1 MSSGN
6 ERNEAVYE
14 AHVALWH
21 GWQAADDRMRACWPA
36 PELHEAGEVIAAAVL
51 HCLSTTKL
59 RFCLEKTAP
68 GAAMEVA
75 RRAIVADAV
84 LRLSS
89 RGKPPDLPGKAG
101 GYVYRVVANL
111 LADQARAQR
120 PSKLARSEGPGG
132 LDGLTQEE
140 QEPALTEEQLREAQ
154 EGLRRFLVQFVVA
167 QARVDNQLLQNFD
180 RLWQIQ
186 TGRVRLEELVREVA
200 ESEREQGA
208 AADIRKVANRFHRG
222 HTDVRAKL
230 LRELVGQ
237 LDRLTRTDSAAA
249 TSEQRKRVEDYAF
262 WLQLVAGMLRDRSA
276 SLRPA
281 RLSTAST
288 NPVTQG
294 SMEQHPMEDTTVRA
308 NNASAM
314 DNVVAALT
322 RAGAFLDRPYRR
334 AGDPVA
340 IGLGHP
346 KHGTGRGFATA
357 ELWEE
362 EDATAMDA
370 SAATVN
376 GWLDVADLSGL
387 YSQPFLLTR
396 EDGVWRVIPRR
407 QQAGQAT
414 IQVVSL
420 TPGAE
425 RTVQRAQVSD
435 DGVVIERP
443 SDEPVA
449 CIARYQDG
457 GAGLLI
463 WLYGESAMV
472 QLVLPPAEHLSCQP
486 PEVALAAP
494 LVELLEDP
502 LLLDGIG
509 LLHESGPFG
518 RARAAAAL
526 LRIVGPSAL
535 VAGPGPSDEGWFVAS
550 IAQGTDALRRGL
562 VELLETID
570 PEDEQWVCSAT
581 QLLEV
586 REEVEGLLELAGWH
600 ALEISQAALRAW
612 DDEARFVY
620 AALPTWTPG
629 PEAEWVLAV
638 RGASGAGAGG
648 ERSCWWLDFL
658 WSL

>member
-1 MSSGN
+1 MSSAN
-6 ERNEAVYE
+6 ERNEAVHE
-14 AHVALWH
+14 AHVALWQ
-21 GWQAADDRMRACWPA
+21 GWQAADARARAVWPG
-36 PELHEAGEVIAAAVL
+36 PELAASREVIAAAVL

-59 RFCLEKTAP
+59 GFRLERSAP
-68 GAAMEVA
+68 GDAAEVA
-75 RRAIVADAV
+75 RRALIAAAV

-89 RGKPPDLPGKAG
+89 RGKPPEMGSNAV
-101 GYVYRVVANL
+101 GYLYRVVSNL
-111 LADQARAQR
+111 IADQGRAQR
-120 PSKLARSEGPGG
+120 PSKRVSSEGPSG
-132 LDGLTQEE
+132 LEEVIHEE
-140 QEPALTEEQLREAQ
+140 QEPAFTEEQLQQAR

-167 QARVDNQLLQNFD
+167 QARSDNQLVQSFD

-186 TGRVRLEELVREVA
+186 TGLVRLEELVREVA

-208 AADIRKVANRFHRG
+208 AADIRKVTNRFHRG

-237 LDRLTRTDSAAA
+237 LDRLTRADGATA

-262 WLQLVAGMLRDRSA
+262 WLQLVAGILRDRSA
-276 SLRPA
+276 SRRPA

-294 SMEQHPMEDTTVRA
+294 SMEQHPMEDPTVRS

-314 DNVVAALT
+314 DNVVVALT

-334 AGDPVA
+334 AGEPVA
-340 IGLGHP
+340 VGLGHP
-346 KHGTGRGFATA
+346 KHGTGRGYATA

-362 EDATAMDA
+362 EEATTIDAGAA
-370 SAATVN
+370 AAT

-407 QQAGQAT
+407 RQAGQAT
-414 IQVVSL
+414 IHVVSL

-425 RTVQRAQVSD
+425 RTLQRAHVPEE
-435 DGVVIERP
+435 GIAIERP
-443 SDEPVA
+443 NDEPVA
-449 CIARYQDG
+449 CIARYHDG
-457 GAGLLI
+457 GAGILI
-463 WLYGESAMV
+463 RLDGESSMV

-494 LVELLEDP
+494 LEELLEDP
-502 LLLDGIG
+502 LLLDGIS

-535 VAGPGPSDEGWFVAS
+535 VAGPGPSDAEWFVGS
-550 IAQGTDALRRGL
+550 MLQGTDALRRGL
-562 VELLETID
+562 AELVETID
-570 PEDEQWVCSAT
+570 PEDEQWVCLAT

-600 ALEISQAALRAW
+600 ALEISPAALHAW
-612 DDEARFVY
+612 DNEARYVY

-629 PEAEWVLAV
+629 PEADWVLAV
-638 RGASGAGAGG
+638 RGASALGASGDEA
-648 ERSCWWLDFL
+648 CWWLDFVWDL
-658 WSL
+658 